1 MRMDEVAQRRRTNGI
16 FDSHRVQR
24 QPRAALRLQ
33 PLRIENAAQLFT
45 VALLLGACLPATA
58 GQAARTAMRA
68 GTYDAGMGGNDY
80 TGVEIQQ
87 PLMEATHA
95 VAAGCLARPRSC
107 PQLVCTAAVSAAVG
121 AAAGGWLGWRAGRD
135 GVTAT
140 PDRTPEPPGAAAALV
155 QPEPTP
161 APARSEPASMRL
173 RPADLDPA
181 RDPCDSLHAHV
192 NARWRDRTALAAG
205 ETRLDTSSL
214 LQERSFAVQ
223 QRLAEAAAAE
233 VDPTPAQW
241 VVGDLWRSGM
251 DARHIN
257 AEGLRPLRAELAAI
271 EGLASCTDIGRYLA
285 ELSAK
290 ARNPLFALQVRPD
303 QDNSATLMPYAMPGG
318 LGLPDRAY
326 YLDARHA
333 RVLQVYR
340 DHIAALL
347 RLSGIAEATA
357 LSDAEDVCALEQR
370 LARTTTPWHDLQL
383 EPALSYHPLR
393 VDEADIL
400 TPNFSWSALFDAL
413 RIPATQRLSLTTPG
427 FHQEVS
433 AALADTHPGVWRA
446 YLRFHALDGASAYL
460 DDGLVNA
467 QHAFQQQLLN
477 LELPLPSREQ
487 RVLAAIEEHAGT
499 AMGEL
504 YAAAQFTPRARARVA
519 HMVAQL
525 RSALRR
531 RLRDAAWL
539 DEETRAVALGRA
551 DRLNPWLGSPDRWP
565 DWSGVNTEAC
575 GYLRNLRR
583 LRAHA
588 LRSQIAQLGQAP
600 DPAAWRVMPQTPG
613 AYFDVLNNNM
623 VFSAALLQPPVFD
636 VEADDALNYGAA
648 GVIIA
653 HEMAHAFSLESSA
666 FGLDGTINAGW
677 NEAVRQRYAAL
688 STQLAAQFDQQRID
702 GLAVNGALTGE
713 ENMADLGG
721 LAIALDA
728 LQAQTRG
735 QPDPM
740 IDGSSREQRFFMSWA
755 LVNRRLQTRYRLVLE
770 LAADP
775 HASGAPRSDVGP
787 SNLPAYAA
795 AFGCPA
801 GRSMVRTGGDRVAFL

>member
-1 MRMDEVAQRRRTNGI
+1 MRMDEVAQRRRTNGM
-16 FDSHRVQR
+16 FARQRVTR
-24 QPRAALRLQ
+24 DAPAARRPQ

-45 VALLLGACLPATA
+45 TALLLGACLPGTAAQPARAAT
-58 GQAARTAMRA
+58 RA
-68 GTYDAGMGGNDY
+68 GAHDVGTGGYDYA
-80 TGVEIQQ
+80 GVEIQQ
-87 PLMEATHA
+87 PLVHATQA

-107 PQLVCTAAVSAAVG
+107 LQLVGTATVTAAAG
-121 AAAGGWLGWRAGRD
+121 AAAGAWLGWRAGRSSASD
-135 GVTAT
+135 LPACEYV
-140 PDRTPEPPGAAAALV
+140 PPAASAALT

-173 RPADLDPA
+173 RATDLDPA

-192 NARWRDRTALAAG
+192 NARWLDRTVLADG
-205 ETRLDTSSL
+205 ETRRDTSSL

-233 VDPTPAQW
+233 HDPTPAQW

-257 AEGLRPLRAELAAI
+257 AEGMRPLRAELAAI
-271 EGLASCTDIGRYLA
+271 DGLASSADIGRYLC

-290 ARNPLFALQVRPD
+290 ARNPLFSLQVRPD
-303 QDNSATLMPYAMPGG
+303 QDTPTALMPYALPGG

-326 YLDARHA
+326 YLEARHA
-333 RVLQVYR
+333 RVLQAYR

-347 RLSGIAEATA
+347 RLSGMAEATA

-370 LARTTTPWHDLQL
+370 FARATTPWRELQL
-383 EPALSYHPLR
+383 EPALSFHPLR
-393 VDEADIL
+393 VDEADAL

-413 RIPATQRLSLTTPG
+413 RVPAAQRLSLTTPG
-427 FHQEVS
+427 YHQEVS

-460 DDGLVNA
+460 DDSFVNA
-467 QHAFQQQLLN
+467 QHAFQQQVLN
-477 LELPLPSREQ
+477 IELPLPSREQ
-487 RVLAAIEEHAGT
+487 RVLAAIEDHAGA

-504 YAAAQFTPRARARVA
+504 YAEAQFTPRTRARVA
-519 HMVAQL
+519 HMVVQL

-531 RLRDAAWL
+531 RLREASWL
-539 DEETRAVALGRA
+539 DEETRAVALRRA
-551 DRLNPWLGSPDRWP
+551 NRLNPWLGSPDQWP

-583 LRAHA
+583 LRTHV
-588 LRSQIAQLGQAP
+588 LRSQIARLGQAA
-600 DPAAWRVMPQTPG
+600 DPAAWRVTPQTPG

-666 FGLDGTINAGW
+666 FGLDGTVQAGW

-688 STQLAAQFDQQRID
+688 STQLAAQFDHQRID
-702 GLAVNGALTGE
+702 GLAVNGALTAE

-740 IDGSSREQRFFMSWA
+740 IDGLSREQRFFMSWA
-755 LVNRRLQTRYRLVLE
+755 LLNRRRQTRYRLVLE
-770 LAADP
+770 LAVDP

-787 SNLPAYAA
+787 SNLPAYAE

-801 GRSMVRTGGDRVAFL
+801 GRTRVRTGENRVAFL